1 MKRYSRKKNSAKIFA
16 AVTLLAAFVFALSFY
31 FSGSKSSG
39 VVVAKVNGEEIYQSE
54 LEQKLRGIFDVSGE
68 DVKTPSI
75 DNLPKEV
82 LDVLIK
88 ETYLDKKIAKLAK
101 SSEIAKDKEVQQR
114 IAEAQNRILR
124 NAYIKF
130 LVSKEVT
137 DQKVSEKYAEV
148 SSSLAGKKEYH
159 VYHIVV
165 KSKSDAEKLR
175 KDLTAKKKAIKFA
188 DAAKK
193 FSLDKESSDR
203 GGELGFVLEDN
214 MIKEISDAIQSLKE
228 NEVST
233 PIQTKFGWHLV
244 KFSEIREAQSLPFD
258 SVKQNIREQLEQ
270 DKINE
275 IESSIVKD
283 AKVEILLGKKDEKSA
298 QDKNSE
304 EQKSASE
311 PASEAAPSDQEAL
324 KSVEESIDLEQQQLE
339 SKSEESAAQSE
350 EKAEKS
356 EEKSQKQAD
365 EKSKEAKSSKK
376 HRH

>member
-1 MKRYSRKKNSAKIFA
+1 MKRNSRKANSAQIFA
-16 AVTLLAAFVFALSFY
+16 AVTLLAVFVFALSFY
-31 FSGSKSSG
+31 FSSNEEGSG
-39 VVVAKVNGEEIYQSE
+39 VVVAKVNGEKIYQSE
-54 LEQKLRGIFDVSGE
+54 LEQKLRGIFDVQGE
-68 DVKTPSI
+68 KVKTPSI

-101 SSEIAKDKEVQQR
+101 SSEVSGDKQVKQE

-148 SSSLAGKKEYH
+148 SSSLTGKKEYR
-159 VYHIVV
+159 VYHIVA
-165 KSKSDAEKLR
+165 KSKADAEKVR

-188 DAAKK
+188 EAAKK

-203 GGELGFVLEDN
+203 GGELGFILEDN
-214 MIKEISDAIQSLKE
+214 MIKEISDAIQTLKE
-228 NEVST
+228 NEISAPV
-233 PIQTKFGWHLV
+233 QTKFGWHLV
-244 KFSEIREAQSLPFD
+244 KFTETREVQSLPFD

-275 IESSIVKD
+275 IESNIVKD
-283 AKVEILLGKKDEKSA
+283 AKVEILLGKKDEKFSK
-298 QDKNSE
+298 DKKSD
-304 EQKSASE
+304 EQKSSSE
-311 PASEAAPSDQEAL
+311 LAPSDQEAL
-324 KSVEESIDLEQQQLE
+324 KSVEESINLEQKQLE
-339 SKSEESAAQSE
+339 SKSEESSVQSE